1 LTTLTTPTQG
11 DSMVDVVSSSI
22 TSIAARPRESSR
34 THDTG
39 GGRAMG
45 GQVRQA
51 AIVTAAVLLS
61 GLIAEA
67 LFQIMWRLP

>member
-1 LTTLTTPTQG
+1 
-11 DSMVDVVSSSI
+11 
-22 TSIAARPRESSR
+22 
-34 THDTG
+34 
-39 GGRAMG
+39 MG